1 MNPHALALSLS
12 LALAAAL
19 PAHAVDFTKA
29 ELARAT
35 ALQQRLL
42 TLDSHL
48 DTPANFERGD
58 FDMMAA
64 HAGNRLAQVDYPRMV
79 AGALD
84 GGFWA
89 IYTGQGDRSAQA
101 HLDDRDAGLQRLMA
115 IHALLAA
122 YPKQFGM
129 ATTPA
134 DAARIKAAGK
144 RVVYLSMENAS
155 PLVAD
160 PTLLRFY
167 HAQGLRLMSTA
178 HFLNNEFADSATDP
192 KGPEWHGLSPAGREL
207 VQQAQKLGIV
217 IDQSHASDAVF
228 DQLIA
233 LSPVPILLSHSG
245 ARAVH
250 AHPRNIDDARLKVL
264 AAHGGVIQMNSYG
277 GYLIDNGA
285 SPERKAA
292 EQALLARYGG
302 WEHLQLA
309 DGRKLG
315 EEMKALDAKY
325 PVRQA
330 TLDDFFAHLEHVL
343 TLIGPEHVG
352 IGMDWDG
359 GGGVVGMEDVSDLPK
374 ITAWLLR
381 KGYSEQQIAAIWGGN
396 VLRVMQQAQDWA
408 AAQARTGAS

>member
-1 MNPHALALSLS
+1 MNLHALALSLS

-19 PAHAVDFTKA
+19 PAHAVEFTKA

-167 HAQGLRLMSTA
+167 YAQGLRLMSTA

-192 KGPEWHGLSPAGREL
+192 KGPEWQGLSPAGREL

-309 DGRKLG
+309 DGLKLG
-315 EEMKALDAKY
+315 EAMKALDAKY

-408 AAQARTGAS
+408 AAQKQAGAS

>member
-1 MNPHALALSLS
+1 MNLHALGLSVA

-48 DTPANFERGD
+48 DTPANFERSD
-58 FDMMAA
+58 FDMMAT
-64 HAGNRLAQVDYPRMV
+64 HAGNRLAQVDYPRML

-89 IYTGQGDRSAQA
+89 IYTGQGERSTQA

-122 YPKQFGM
+122 YPKQFGL

-167 HAQGLRLMSTA
+167 HAQGLRLMSTV

-192 KGPEWHGLSPAGREL
+192 KGPEWQGLSPAGREL

-277 GYLIDNGA
+277 GYLIDTGA
-285 SPERKAA
+285 GPERKAA
-292 EQALLARYGG
+292 EQALIDGYGG
-302 WEHLQLA
+302 WEHLSLV
-309 DGRKLG
+309 DGPRLG
-315 EEMKALDAKY
+315 DAMKALDAKY

-330 TLDDFFAHLEHVL
+330 TLDDFFAHLQHVL
-343 TLIGPEHVG
+343 ALIGPEHVG

-359 GGGVVGMEDVSDLPK
+359 GGVVGMEDVGDLPK

-408 AAQARTGAS
+408 AAQARKASP